1 MAGTIV
7 SDTLQD
13 GAGNSTATTNAIKGS
28 AKVWINFNGN
38 SGGTAINASYNVS
51 SLTRNTTG
59 DYTIGFTSGF
69 ANTNYS
75 LAGMSVGYAS
85 GNPAGVCVS
94 LCGNSSYTAAPL
106 GKNTGSVRVTTGQ
119 YNIATDSYDV
129 SVVIFSN

>member
-51 SLTRNTTG
+51 SLTRNTSATG
-59 DYTIGFTSGF
+59 VGNDYDLIGGNTRLSG
-69 ANTNYS
+69 
-75 LAGMSVGYAS
+75 LIKQ
-85 GNPAGVCVS
+85 
-94 LCGNSSYTAAPL
+94 
-106 GKNTGSVRVTTGQ
+106 GKNPKIWVVDMTNLNEDKLILIN
-119 YNIATDSYDV
+119 NIYS
-129 SVVIFSN
+129 